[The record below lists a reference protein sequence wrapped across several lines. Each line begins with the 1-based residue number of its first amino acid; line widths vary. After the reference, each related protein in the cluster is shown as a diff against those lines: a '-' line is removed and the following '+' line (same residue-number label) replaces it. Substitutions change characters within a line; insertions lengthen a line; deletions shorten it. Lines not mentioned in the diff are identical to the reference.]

1 MAVQSQ
7 LTFVDKVQR
16 GQTPQPT
23 QKTFNLSRWQ
33 QAFVAIK
40 SPTLEDQRLYD
51 AGVWAFHKFEAIRN
65 KLERTL
71 PIASSAVDAIRMYLG
86 EANRNLI
93 DSNRSVELLIPTPY

>member
-1 MAVQSQ
+1 MVAHSQ

-33 QAFVAIK
+33 QAFVAIE

-71 PIASSAVDAIRMYLG
+71 PIASSAVDTIRMHLG
-86 EANRNLI
+86 EALI
-93 DSNRSVELLIPTPY
+93 DRKCSVEVLIPKPY